1 MQRNPQ
7 MQDDLKFASEAI
19 TQIALQ
25 AMKSIQELY
34 SSRSPQSYEPP
45 KEVIKEIIKEEP
57 KEVFNDARFT
67 LMEPITTSKEPI
79 RSVKSVEMEVNQDTP
94 KDISS
99 RPPKYDDNFN
109 NLLL

>member
-34 SSRSPQSYEPP
+34 SSRTPQSYEPP

-67 LMEPITTSKEPI
+67 LMEPSAVISKEPI
-79 RSVKSVEMEVNQDTP
+79 ESVEMEVNQDTP